1 MKISVI
7 CSSRRPHLWENF
19 CNQIHSDSIDYE
31 ILFIGPFKPKFKLPK
46 NCKFIHTIVK
56 PSQCFEIGCRSA
68 EGEYLILFSDDMI
81 SEQKNLLEVYSNF
94 ISRQKND
101 LFLLSQQLESYG
113 DKIVVPN
120 KEYDNIIFCVI
131 FSKIF

>member
-56 PSQCFEIGCRSA
+56 PSQCAEIGCRFASGNYIFGPLADDLKSIQAVIQDSA
-68 EGEYLILFSDDMI
+68 
-81 SEQKNLLEVYSNF
+81 
-94 ISRQKND
+94 
-101 LFLLSQQLESYG
+101 
-113 DKIVVPN
+113 
-120 KEYDNIIFCVI
+120 
-131 FSKIF
+131 